1 MDGTEPRT
9 EPTAQP
15 GVLATVLWVTT
26 AVLLVALVVT
36 GIVTW
41 RSLEATKDDVAELR
55 RAQES
60 MAQTQ
65 LDLDEAV
72 GGVQAEQL
80 ADFDPTTLAEDLAP
94 SVFMVHAPV
103 DDLTESQG
111 SAFVLGKDGRRSL
124 LVTNQHVVADRW
136 AAGSRDVLLTRGE
149 RDYEG
154 TIVEIDA
161 ETDLALI
168 EVEADLP
175 VLEPASASPQ
185 VGNPVMVIGSGL
197 GLDGTVT
204 TGIVS
209 ALDRDIDG
217 RGYLQV
223 SAQINPGNSGG
234 PVFDADG
241 GVLGVATLKLV
252 SLEIEGVGFAIP
264 IDVVCARFELC

>member
-1 MDGTEPRT
+1 MDGTEPQ
-9 EPTAQP
+9 PNASP
-15 GVLATVLWVTT
+15 GVLATALWVTT
-26 AVLLVALVVT
+26 AVLLLALIVT

-41 RSLEATKDDVAELR
+41 RSLESTRGDVAELR

-65 LDLDEAV
+65 LDLDETL

-136 AAGSRDVLLTRGE
+136 ALGSSDVVLTRGD

-154 TIVEIDA
+154 TIVEIDSSL
-161 ETDLALI
+161 DLALI

-175 VLEPASASPQ
+175 VLEPATESPQ
-185 VGNPVMVIGSGL
+185 VGNPVMVIGSGV

-209 ALDRDIDG
+209 ALDRAVDG
-217 RGYLQV
+217 RDYLQV

-241 GVLGVATLKLV
+241 GVIGVATLKLV

-264 IDVVCARFELC
+264 IDVVCDRFQLC